1 MCNKEG
7 LRRLAKSESAPS
19 RHHRALFANMVQ
31 AMAREIKRSASA
43 EFTELLQQGTAYM
56 QRARSNVHFFDISPH
71 LRRPHITG
79 GYRTNHS
86 ICDCLQSLFQLHNE
100 TFNVWSHLIGCV
112 IFLALLQVVASTSC
126 DAENCPERWP
136 LYVFV
141 LTALWC
147 LSASA
152 AYHLIGTAN
161 DKWTYLTEKSDY
173 VGIVALIV
181 GSCAPVVWLG
191 FGPAYAVTRISY
203 LLAITAIGVGVIFC
217 SLSPWFNQRPL
228 LPVFMFI
235 ALALCGV
242 VALVHAMFAH
252 DFSPRTVSL
261 LTGVLQMG
269 AFYLTGVALY
279 VSHFPEALMPR
290 QFSSITDIW
299 GSSHQLW
306 HVCVLAAAMHH
317 FYTVLNLWHD
327 TAHLGD
333 GVNGVAA
340 SSMSNAWASKPQ
352 S

>member
-1 MCNKEG
+1 
-7 LRRLAKSESAPS
+7 
-19 RHHRALFANMVQ
+19 
-31 AMAREIKRSASA
+31 MAREIKRSASA

-191 FGPAYAVTRISY
+191 FGPAYAVTSLPSASPPSVSVSSSARSTPGSISGRSCQCY
-203 LLAITAIGVGVIFC
+203 VHRA
-217 SLSPWFNQRPL
+217 
-228 LPVFMFI
+228 
-235 ALALCGV
+235 ALCGRR
-242 VALVHAMFAH
+242 
-252 DFSPRTVSL
+252 PR
-261 LTGVLQMG
+261 
-269 AFYLTGVALY
+269 
-279 VSHFPEALMPR
+279 PR
-290 QFSSITDIW
+290 
-299 GSSHQLW
+299 
-306 HVCVLAAAMHH
+306 HVR
-317 FYTVLNLWHD
+317 
-327 TAHLGD
+327 
-333 GVNGVAA
+333 
-340 SSMSNAWASKPQ
+340 S
-352 S
+352 